1 MIIRRQWNPFA
12 QVCCQ
17 PVAPEHG
24 PYTDRPPPAAC
35 LALGMVGRQTTSPE
49 FFFPEDTEASAA
61 VNRSSSETGWISG
74 SPWLKQVHPDC
85 HNQLFCSF
93 HFGRCTVSVFPGS
106 YKQVQRAEVHS
117 HHFHVEAI
125 LPVSSLLESPSLT
138 SCLNHPWDGRRL
150 NVQTRTDPRCWSM
163 TVIFV
168 LKLSLP
174 NCWPD
179 CCLDVLT

>member
-1 MIIRRQWNPFA
+1 MPLMIIRRQWNPFA

-74 SPWLKQVHPDC
+74 SP
-85 HNQLFCSF
+85 
-93 HFGRCTVSVFPGS
+93 
-106 YKQVQRAEVHS
+106 
-117 HHFHVEAI
+117 
-125 LPVSSLLESPSLT
+125 
-138 SCLNHPWDGRRL
+138 
-150 NVQTRTDPRCWSM
+150 
-163 TVIFV
+163 
-168 LKLSLP
+168 
-174 NCWPD
+174 
-179 CCLDVLT
+179 